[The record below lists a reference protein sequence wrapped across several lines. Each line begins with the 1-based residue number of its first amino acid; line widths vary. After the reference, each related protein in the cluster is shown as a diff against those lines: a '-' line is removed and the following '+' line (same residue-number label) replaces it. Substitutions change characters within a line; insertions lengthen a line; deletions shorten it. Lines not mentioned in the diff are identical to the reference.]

1 MGTVYWKVAVV
12 KESVHTLEFA
22 TIGDV
27 LKKYRKQSNLS
38 ISQLARLTGVHKGV
52 IAKIENGSTRRP
64 GLKITMPL
72 AKVLNIPTDKIVE
85 LYIEIDKRPE
95 VLFGL
100 LRQFGCSMFHWPQE
114 LLSGFLRHLMRKAIP

>member
-1 MGTVYWKVAVV
+1 M

-100 LRQFGCSMFHWPQE
+100 LNEAIRLFNVPLAC
-114 LLSGFLRHLMRKAIP
+114 LLHNRNA